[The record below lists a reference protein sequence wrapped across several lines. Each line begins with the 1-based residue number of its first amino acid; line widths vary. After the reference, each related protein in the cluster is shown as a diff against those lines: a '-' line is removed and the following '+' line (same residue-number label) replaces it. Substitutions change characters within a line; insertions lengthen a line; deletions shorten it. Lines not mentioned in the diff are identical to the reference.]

1 MSNEEILFTLVRF
14 NRGGNVR
21 NAMKLY
27 ALSAAV
33 VLAAGLLVT
42 GCKSAPPLTAQ
53 QAQQM
58 IQAKYDQ
65 GAPVSLSINV
75 NDLGMR
81 QGITAGYWKRTLK
94 YPNNYW
100 ADFTLTPEGKKLVT
114 LQGGGDVIQ
123 WRPMSINDAKYSVT
137 VSTVHK
143 THLKAMNVR
152 NIASEELPGVSKA
165 MGADYDEVENFEGIP
180 APLAQ
185 IGHNPGN
192 QVSTTRHADF
202 ALVDGAWKLHGI
214 GD

>member
-1 MSNEEILFTLVRF
+1 MRF

-21 NAMKLY
+21 NAKKLY
-27 ALSAAV
+27 ALSAVA
-33 VLAAGLLVT
+33 VLAAGMFVA

-58 IQAKYDQ
+58 IQAKYNQ
-65 GAPVSLSINV
+65 QAPAGLSINLT
-75 NDLGMR
+75 DLGMR
-81 QGITAGYWKRTLK
+81 QGISAGYWKRTLK

-123 WRPMSINDAKYSVT
+123 WRPMSPTDSKYSVT
-137 VSTVHK
+137 VTTVQK
-143 THLKAMNVR
+143 NRLNVLNVR
-152 NIASEELPGVSKA
+152 NIASEELPGASKA
-165 MGADYDEVENFEGIP
+165 MGADFDEVENFAGIP

-192 QVSTTRHADF
+192 QLSTTRHADF
-202 ALVDGAWKLHGI
+202 ALVDGAWKLQSI
-214 GD
+214 GE